1 MFQRHIETMG
11 REEMRALQLKRLQ
24 NVVKYAYER
33 VPFYR
38 KRFDSIGLKPE
49 DIQTLEDIR
58 KIPYTTKDDLRDNYP
73 YGLFAVPMKDIV
85 RVHAS
90 SGTTGK
96 PVVVGYTKGD
106 IENWSD
112 AVARCAMM
120 AGATADDVVHIAFG
134 YGLFTGGFGLHYGME
149 KIGASVVPV
158 SSGNTDRQLMLM
170 QDFGATVLVATPSYA
185 MYLAETARKKGV
197 LDKLNLRLGLFG
209 AEASTEGMHEALR
222 DLFGLFP
229 TENYGLTEITGPGV
243 AGECTEK
250 AGMHVNE
257 DLFYPEIVN
266 IEENRALPEGEEGE
280 LVLTTLMK
288 EGMPVLRY
296 RTKDITSLNYEKCKC
311 GRTLVRMNRVKG
323 RTDDMLIIRGV
334 NVFPSQIESVLMEI
348 GDIGKHYE
356 ITVDRVGCLDT
367 IEVSVEVVEPELL
380 VDYGRL
386 EKLRADIR
394 TKLKTVVQLD
404 IKVNLVEPFSLTRT
418 EGKAKRVN
426 DKRPK

>member
-1 MFQRHIETMG
+1 
-11 REEMRALQLKRLQ
+11 
-24 NVVKYAYER
+24 
-33 VPFYR
+33 
-38 KRFDSIGLKPE
+38 
-49 DIQTLEDIR
+49 
-58 KIPYTTKDDLRDNYP
+58 
-73 YGLFAVPMKDIV
+73 
-85 RVHAS
+85 
-90 SGTTGK
+90 
-96 PVVVGYTKGD
+96 
-106 IENWSD
+106 
-112 AVARCAMM
+112 
-120 AGATADDVVHIAFG
+120 
-134 YGLFTGGFGLHYGME
+134 
-149 KIGASVVPV
+149 
-158 SSGNTDRQLMLM
+158 
-170 QDFGATVLVATPSYA
+170 
-185 MYLAETARKKGV
+185 
-197 LDKLNLRLGLFG
+197 
-209 AEASTEGMHEALR
+209 
-222 DLFGLFP
+222 
-229 TENYGLTEITGPGV
+229 
-243 AGECTEK
+243 
-250 AGMHVNE
+250 
-257 DLFYPEIVN
+257 
-266 IEENRALPEGEEGE
+266 

-288 EGMPVLRY
+288 EGMPILRY

-426 DKRPK
+426 DKRQK